1 MGERVVRPYGW
12 LLVVLA
18 IWAAFLIATV
28 ELRRE
33 SLWNDEAWTAWAVHS
48 PYVADTLGRVRADVH
63 PPLYF
68 LLIDG
73 WTLAAGDSVYSLRLF
88 SALCGMIGLA
98 ATYAVGVRLFD
109 RWTGFIGLVVL
120 GTASFFVYYTREARM
135 YSLLLALSAVS
146 TLLYLR
152 WREVRATGPVAL
164 TRKIPKYNSLL
175 WGLFYGLSLAALAYT
190 HYAGVLIAITHI
202 LHWVV
207 SPHPK
212 ARLRTIII
220 NLLPYVLAVIL
231 FGAWLPTFLTQMRAN
246 PNGPLAIPIPT
257 DWGTVAGLVLIL
269 TGGNWWL
276 YLLPFVLGRAIP
288 ALRQYWRPVLLL
300 VIWLLLTPTAL
311 LILNALVAPVYQ
323 VRYAIAMLPAGA
335 LLVAYAVRQMKI
347 PKLATHYVLPLLAVG
362 VLAYSQLTIDKNI
375 WSEKPQWETV
385 IRGMMETRQPLEP
398 IITDFAPYSPSA
410 YYDRQL
416 DIRRGVSLDLSWR
429 LHSPQEVGERVNM
442 FQNAPPVWVALP
454 VNTAKTW
461 QIVAQL
467 DETRTAGYQSSLVNM
482 IFYRFDPGDESDLQF
497 RFGDA
502 VQVESAPLAD
512 ETFVMQPD
520 EPLCVD
526 LGLTALKD
534 LDNSLS
540 AGLHLVDIT
549 GTQTIAQWDEG
560 LGVVTEGSPIE
571 RRPCLT
577 IQAGTP
583 AGHYHLELVI
593 YEWATL
599 ERLRLIE
606 DGSGQAVAWG
616 DVLMLA
622 AVDVPE

>member
-1 MGERVVRPYGW
+1 MGERVVRPYEW

-18 IWAAFLIATV
+18 IWAVFLITTV
-28 ELRRE
+28 DLRRE

-88 SALCGMIGLA
+88 SALWGMIGLA

-109 RWTGFIGLVVL
+109 RWTGLIGLVVL

-152 WREVRATGPVAL
+152 WRG
-164 TRKIPKYNSLL
+164 RKTILR
-175 WGLFYGLSLAALAYT
+175 GLIYGVSLAALAYT
-190 HYAGVLIAITHI
+190 HYAGVLMAITHI

-207 SPHPK
+207 SPQPK

-220 NLLPYVLAVIL
+220 NSLPYVLAAVL
-231 FGAWLPTFLTQMRAN
+231 FSAWLPTFLTQMRAN

-257 DWGTVAGLVLIL
+257 DWATVAGLVLIL

-311 LILNALVAPVYQ
+311 LILNALAAPVYQ

-335 LLVAYAVRQMKI
+335 LLVAYAVRQMQI
-347 PKLATHYVLPLLAVG
+347 PRLPEQWRYALPLLAVA
-362 VLAYSQLTIDKNI
+362 VLTYSQLTIDKNI
-375 WSEKPQWETV
+375 WPEKPQWETV
-385 IRGMMETRQPLEP
+385 IRSMMDERQPLEP

-410 YYDRQL
+410 YYDRQF
-416 DIRRGVSLDLSWR
+416 DIRQGISLDLSWR
-429 LHSPQEVGERVNM
+429 LHSPQEVSERVNT

-467 DETRTAGYQSSLVNM
+467 DETRTAGYQASLVNM
-482 IFYRFDPGDESDLQF
+482 IFYRFDPSDESDLQF

-502 VQVESAPLAD
+502 VQIESAPLAN
-512 ETFVMQPD
+512 EIFVMQPD

-526 LGLTALKD
+526 LELTALKD

-560 LGVVTEGSPIE
+560 LGVVTKGSSIE
-571 RRPCLT
+571 RNPCLT

-583 AGHYHLELVI
+583 AGHYHLEFVV